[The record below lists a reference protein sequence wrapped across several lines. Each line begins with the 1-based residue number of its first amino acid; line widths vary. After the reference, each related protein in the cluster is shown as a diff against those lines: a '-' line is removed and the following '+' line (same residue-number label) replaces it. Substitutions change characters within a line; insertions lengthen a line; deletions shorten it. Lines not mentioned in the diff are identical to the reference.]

1 MPAIAVD
8 PNRSSF
14 LLAADTV
21 EEVAEYGEAGTD
33 GNRPKT
39 GAQARDKVT
48 GLPLW
53 VIYVL
58 TVVEAG
64 QRPEICKVKVASPV
78 APVLG
83 AAFTPVHLTNL
94 EAVPWVDG
102 RKVSLS
108 YRCTGVDV
116 VVAGGRK
123 ADAA

>member
-1 MPAIAVD
+1 MPAIPVD
-8 PNRSSF
+8 PARSNF

-21 EEVAEYGEAGTD
+21 EEVAEYGEAGAD
-33 GNRPKT
+33 GNRQRT
-39 GAQARDKVT
+39 GGQARDKVT

-64 QRPEICKVKVASPV
+64 QRPEVCKVKVAAPV

-83 AAFTPVHLTNL
+83 APFSQVHLTDL
-94 EAVPWVDG
+94 VAVPWVDG
-102 RKVSLS
+102 RRVSLS
-108 YRCTGVDV
+108 YQCQGVDV
-116 VVAGGRK
+116 VVAQGRK